1 MICLRCGYCCTHLD
15 VSIVNPLRI
24 RPDGSLDPRD
34 SNPMMAKPAGMRCP
48 HLAFLDNKAVCTIHH
63 LSCYRGTPCEQFEQ
77 FGPQDDIC
85 ILGAYFRSTG
95 AVI

>member
-15 VSIVNPLRI
+15 VSIVNPRAI
-24 RPDGSLDPRD
+24 RPDGSLDPGRRD
-34 SNPMMAKPAGMRCP
+34 SMIPKPAGWRCP
-48 HLAFLDNKAVCTIHH
+48 HLAFQDGKAVCTIHQ
-63 LSCYRGTPCEQFEQ
+63 LPCYQGSPCDQFEQ
-77 FGPQDDIC
+77 FGPQDDVC